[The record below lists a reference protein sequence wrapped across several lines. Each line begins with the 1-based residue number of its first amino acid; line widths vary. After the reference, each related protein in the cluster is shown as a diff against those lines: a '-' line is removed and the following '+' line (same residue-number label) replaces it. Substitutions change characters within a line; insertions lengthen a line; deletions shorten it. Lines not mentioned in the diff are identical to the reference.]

1 MGGTEMNERK
11 LRVFYE
17 VATKLNMTEVANQ
30 LYISQPAISQTIRE
44 LENEFGVQF
53 FDRIG
58 KKLYLTHEG
67 ELFLNY
73 VRRIINLYDDC
84 FKTLKDAGDL
94 KTGKLRIGA
103 STTIGIYILPQIIG
117 AFYQKYKDIEVSI
130 TIENT
135 KIIADMI
142 LKNELDFAF
151 VEGPVFSNE
160 IIEEFF
166 CHDELV
172 FIMPPNHPWVQ
183 YEEIDLKE
191 IENSKIIMREQGSGT
206 REVFEGALREFDVN
220 YYIDFELGNTEAIK
234 KAVEAELGVSCI
246 SRRCVEKEV
255 ASGRIAMRR
264 LKGLRIMR
272 EFHLIYHKDK
282 YLSKLFNLFI
292 NFCREKVDRK
302 GYL

>member
-1 MGGTEMNERK
+1 MNERK

-30 LYISQPAISQTIRE
+30 MYISQPAISQTIRE
-44 LENEFGVQF
+44 LENDFGVQF

-67 ELFLNY
+67 EIFLNY

-84 FKTLKDAGDL
+84 FKTLKDSSEL
-94 KTGKLRIGA
+94 KTGKMRIGA

-117 AFYQKYKDIEVSI
+117 EFHQKYRDKDIEISI
-130 TIENT
+130 NIVNT

-142 LKNELDFAF
+142 LKNQIDFAF
-151 VEGPVFSNE
+151 VEGPVFSDE
-160 IIEEFF
+160 IIEDFF
-166 CHDELV
+166 CLDELV
-172 FIMPPNHPWVQ
+172 FIIPPNHPWVQ
-183 YEEIDLKE
+183 YDKIDLKFL
-191 IENSKIIMREQGSGT
+191 ENTKIIMREKGSGT
-206 REVFEGALREFDVN
+206 REIFEEALKRFDVN
-220 YYIDFELGNTEAIK
+220 YCVDFELGNTEAIK
-234 KAVEAELGVSCI
+234 KAVEANLGVSCI
-246 SRRCVEKEV
+246 SRRCVEKEARDGKIV
-255 ASGRIAMRR
+255 IRR

-292 NFCREKVDRK
+292 DFCKSKVDNK
-302 GYL
+302 KNI

>member
-1 MGGTEMNERK
+1 MNERK

-30 LYISQPAISQTIRE
+30 MYISQPAISQTIRE
-44 LENEFGVQF
+44 LENDFGVQF

-67 ELFLNY
+67 EIFLNY

-84 FKTLKDAGDL
+84 FKTLKDSSEL
-94 KTGKLRIGA
+94 KTGKMRIGA

-117 AFYQKYKDIEVSI
+117 EFHQKYRYKDIEISI
-130 TIENT
+130 NIVNT

-142 LKNELDFAF
+142 LKNQIDFAF
-151 VEGPVFSNE
+151 VEGPVFSDE
-160 IIEEFF
+160 IIEDFF
-166 CHDELV
+166 CLDELV
-172 FIMPPNHPWVQ
+172 FIIPPNHPWVQ
-183 YEEIDLKE
+183 YDKIDLKFL
-191 IENSKIIMREQGSGT
+191 ENTKIIMREKGSGT
-206 REVFEGALREFDVN
+206 REIFEEALKRFDVN
-220 YYIDFELGNTEAIK
+220 YCVDFELGNTEAIK
-234 KAVEAELGVSCI
+234 KAVEANLGVSCI
-246 SRRCVEKEV
+246 SRRCVEKEARDGKIV
-255 ASGRIAMRR
+255 IRR

-292 NFCREKVDRK
+292 DFCKSKVDNK
-302 GYL
+302 KNI

>member
-1 MGGTEMNERK
+1 MNERK

-30 LYISQPAISQTIRE
+30 LFISQPAISQTIRE
-44 LENEFGVQF
+44 LETEFGIQF

-73 VRRIINLYDDC
+73 VRRILNLYEDC
-84 FKTLKDAGDL
+84 FKDLKDTGEL
-94 KTGKLRIGA
+94 KSGKLRIGA

-117 AFYQKYKDIEVSI
+117 RFCQEHRNIQVSI

-142 LKNELDFAF
+142 LKNQIDFAF
-151 VEGPVFSNE
+151 VEGPVFSDE
-160 IIEEFF
+160 IVEDFF
-166 CHDELV
+166 CMDELV
-172 FIMPPNHPWVQ
+172 FITPPHHPWTQ
-183 YEEIDLKE
+183 FAEIDLKQ

-206 REVFEGALREFDVN
+206 REVFEEALKAFDVN
-220 YYIDFELGNTEAIK
+220 FDVEFELGNTEAIK
-234 KAVEAELGVSCI
+234 KAVEADLGVSCI
-246 SRRCVEKEV
+246 SLRCVQEEV
-255 ASGRIAMRR
+255 ADGRISIAK

-292 NFCREKVDRK
+292 DFCRDQVK
-302 GYL
+302 

>member
-1 MGGTEMNERK
+1 MNERK

-30 LYISQPAISQTIRE
+30 LFISQPAISQTIRE
-44 LENEFGVQF
+44 LENDFGVQF

-73 VRRIINLYDDC
+73 ARRILNLYDDC
-84 FKTLKDAGDL
+84 FKTLKDTNEL
-94 KTGKLRIGA
+94 KSGKLRIGA
-103 STTIGIYILPQIIG
+103 STTIGIYILPEIIG
-117 AFYQKYKDIEVSI
+117 KFYQEYKDIEVSI

-135 KIIADMI
+135 KIIKDMI
-142 LKNELDFAF
+142 LKNQMDFAF
-151 VEGPVFSNE
+151 VEGPVFTEE
-160 IIEEFF
+160 ITEEFF

-172 FIMPPNHPWVQ
+172 FITPPHHPWTQ
-183 YEEIDLKE
+183 FDEIDLKQ

-206 REVFEGALREFDVN
+206 REVFEEALKAFDVN
-220 YYIDFELGNTEAIK
+220 FNVKFELGNTEAIK
-234 KAVEAELGVSCI
+234 KAVEADLGISCI
-246 SRRCVEKEV
+246 SLRCVEKE
-255 ASGRIAMRR
+255 AADGSIAIAK

-292 NFCREKVDRK
+292 NFCRSQVK
-302 GYL
+302 

>member
-1 MGGTEMNERK
+1 MKILNERK

-44 LENEFGVQF
+44 LENDFGVQF

-67 ELFLNY
+67 EVFLNY
-73 VRRIINLYDDC
+73 VRRILNLYDDC
-84 FKTLKDAGDL
+84 FKTLKDSSEL

-103 STTIGIYILPQIIG
+103 STTIGIYILPQVIG
-117 AFYQKYKDIEVSI
+117 DFYQKYKDIEVSI
-130 TIENT
+130 NIENT

-142 LKNELDFAF
+142 LKNQIDFGF
-151 VEGPVFSNE
+151 VEGPVFSDE
-160 IIEEFF
+160 IIEDFF

-172 FIMPPNHPWVQ
+172 FITPPQHPWAQ
-183 YEEIDLKE
+183 YDEIDLKLL
-191 IENSKIIMREQGSGT
+191 ENSKIIMREKGSGT
-206 REVFEGALREFDVN
+206 REIFEEALKDFDVN
-220 YYIDFELGNTEAIK
+220 YYVDFELGNTEAIK
-234 KAVEAELGVSCI
+234 KAVEANLGVSCI
-246 SRRCVEKEV
+246 SRRCVEKE
-255 ASGRIAMRR
+255 AREGKIIIRK

-292 NFCREKVDRK
+292 DFCRNNVDSEE
-302 GYL
+302 YNIS

>member
-1 MGGTEMNERK
+1 VNERK

-30 LYISQPAISQTIRE
+30 MYISQPAISQTIRE
-44 LENEFGVQF
+44 LENDFGVQF

-67 ELFLNY
+67 EIFLNY

-84 FKTLKDAGDL
+84 FKTLKDSSEL
-94 KTGKLRIGA
+94 KTGKMRIGA

-117 AFYQKYKDIEVSI
+117 EFHQKYRDKDIEISI
-130 TIENT
+130 NIVNT

-142 LKNELDFAF
+142 LKNQIDFAF
-151 VEGPVFSNE
+151 VEGPVFSDE
-160 IIEEFF
+160 IIEDFF
-166 CHDELV
+166 CLDELV
-172 FIMPPNHPWVQ
+172 FIIPPNHPWVQ
-183 YEEIDLKE
+183 YDKIDLKFL
-191 IENSKIIMREQGSGT
+191 ENTKIIMREKGSGT
-206 REVFEGALREFDVN
+206 REIFEEALKRFDVN
-220 YYIDFELGNTEAIK
+220 YCVDFELGNTEAIK
-234 KAVEAELGVSCI
+234 KAVEANLGVSCI
-246 SRRCVEKEV
+246 SRRCVEKEARDGKIV
-255 ASGRIAMRR
+255 IRR

-292 NFCREKVDRK
+292 DFCKSKVDNK
-302 GYL
+302 KNI

>member
-1 MGGTEMNERK
+1 MNERK

-30 LYISQPAISQTIRE
+30 LFISQPAISQTIRE
-44 LENEFGVQF
+44 LENDFGVQF

-73 VRRIINLYDDC
+73 ARRILNLYDDC
-84 FKTLKDAGDL
+84 FKTLKDTNEL
-94 KTGKLRIGA
+94 KSGKLRIGA
-103 STTIGIYILPQIIG
+103 STTIGIYILPEIIG
-117 AFYQKYKDIEVSI
+117 RFYQEYKDIEVSI
-130 TIENT
+130 VIENT

-142 LKNELDFAF
+142 LKNQIDFAF
-151 VEGPVFSNE
+151 VEGPVFTEE

-166 CHDELV
+166 CNDELV
-172 FIMPPNHPWVQ
+172 FITPPHHPWA
-183 YEEIDLKE
+183 ECDEIDLKQ

-206 REVFEGALREFDVN
+206 REVFEEALQEFDVN
-220 YYIDFELGNTEAIK
+220 FDIEFELGNTEAIK
-234 KAVEAELGVSCI
+234 KAVEADLGVSCI
-246 SRRCVEKEV
+246 SLRCVGKEAIDGSIV
-255 ASGRIAMRR
+255 VKRIRG
-264 LKGLRIMR
+264 LKIMR

-292 NFCREKVDRK
+292 DFCRSQVK
-302 GYL
+302 

>member
-1 MGGTEMNERK
+1 MNERK

-30 LYISQPAISQTIRE
+30 MYISQPAISQTIRE
-44 LENEFGVQF
+44 LENDFGVQF

-67 ELFLNY
+67 EIFLNY

-84 FKTLKDAGDL
+84 FKTFKDSSEL
-94 KTGKLRIGA
+94 KTGKMRIGA

-117 AFYQKYKDIEVSI
+117 EFHQNYRDKDIEISI
-130 TIENT
+130 NIENT

-142 LKNELDFAF
+142 LKNQIDFAF
-151 VEGPVFSNE
+151 VEGPVFSDE
-160 IIEEFF
+160 IIEDFF

-172 FIMPPNHPWVQ
+172 FITPPNHPWAQ
-183 YEEIDLKE
+183 YDEIDLKLL
-191 IENSKIIMREQGSGT
+191 ENSKIIMREKGSGT
-206 REVFEGALREFDVN
+206 REIFEEALKEFDVK
-220 YYIDFELGNTEAIK
+220 YYVDFELGNTEAIK
-234 KAVEAELGVSCI
+234 KAVEANLGVSCI
-246 SRRCVEKEV
+246 SRRCVEKEALDGKIV
-255 ASGRIAMRR
+255 IRR

-292 NFCREKVDRK
+292 DFCNSKVGSNK
-302 GYL
+302 HI